1 MKERKSVTA
10 VVAVRYRKARKKDK
24 GPILD
29 EFSQLTGYNRSYA
42 ALVLRNCGKRIR
54 IDNKLV
60 IVGDSG
66 KKIRRN
72 KPRSYDETVLRAL
85 RKIWVIMDCMCGK
98 RLVGVIGEL
107 IPVLE
112 EHGEIGVDTR
122 TKQKLLKISASTIDR
137 ALAPERKRML
147 SRRRSRTKPGTL
159 LKHQIPIKTFS
170 EWDEQRPGFVEID
183 LVGHDGGN
191 ISGDYIQTLDV
202 TDVCTGWTE
211 TKR

>member
-60 IVGDSG
+60 IVGDRG

-72 KPRSYDETVLRAL
+72 KPRRYDETVLRAL
-85 RKIWVIMDCMCGK
+85 RKIWAIMDCMCGK
-98 RLVGVIGEL
+98 RVGGVQGEVR
-107 IPVLE
+107 PV
-112 EHGEIGVDTR
+112 
-122 TKQKLLKISASTIDR
+122 
-137 ALAPERKRML
+137 
-147 SRRRSRTKPGTL
+147 
-159 LKHQIPIKTFS
+159 
-170 EWDEQRPGFVEID
+170 
-183 LVGHDGGN
+183 VGG
-191 ISGDYIQTLDV
+191 Q
-202 TDVCTGWTE
+202 
-211 TKR
+211 